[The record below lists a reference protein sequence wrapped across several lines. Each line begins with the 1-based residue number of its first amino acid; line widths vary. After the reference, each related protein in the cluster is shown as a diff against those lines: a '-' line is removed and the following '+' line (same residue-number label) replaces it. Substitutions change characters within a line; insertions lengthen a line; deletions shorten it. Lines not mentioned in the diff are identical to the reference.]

1 MDAPVSDDEMRTPLS
16 SPSSH
21 GHCSPKEIVVAG
33 ISCRL
38 PESDNTEEFW
48 KHLICGEDMVT
59 EDDRRWKPGFCN
71 LPKRNG
77 KLKDLSKFDAEYFQ
91 TNPLQANAMDP
102 QLRILLE
109 VAYEAIADAGYG
121 PSELGGTTAGV
132 FVGSMFAEA
141 LEVSG
146 SLQQSNKHVGY
157 GLTGACDC
165 MLSNYL
171 SFFFGFKGPSLTVN
185 TACSASLYAFDLAV
199 QSLRM
204 GQCQHAIVAGTN
216 VLLKPGTATHMLKL
230 GMLSPD
236 GACKAFD
243 ATANGYVRSEGIV
256 ALLLTT
262 RQNARRIYLNVLNSK
277 SMCDGYKPE
286 GIAYP
291 SGTAQKELIVATCSE
306 IKLDPADVHY
316 VEAHG
321 TGTQAGDFEECKA
334 LDEAICARKAKR
346 SGELQDLLLVG
357 SVKTNTGHCEPTAGL
372 AGIVKVSLSFRYGVI
387 PANLHFGQPNPRIEA
402 LTTNRLSVVTRPT
415 PLPCNAIVGLNSFGF
430 GGAISHVVLKG
441 DKGKEP
447 TATEKVTLAFPVASR
462 TQEGLKKLL
471 DCSTS
476 HRNNKDFLTMLS
488 AQKDNPQFYRGYAL
502 WSNSGVEKV
511 SSESKGSR
519 RPVWL
524 IFDGMGTQ
532 WTGIGKDLL
541 QYPLF
546 AQTIE
551 RCYRALPSTSRNIIT
566 SGTPITCD
574 ESTSVLD
581 EIAAVC
587 ATTLALYELIKAVGI
602 KADGLIGHSLGE
614 LSLCYADG
622 SLTLEQCIQV
632 AYWRV
637 RCVLDADIPEGA
649 MAAVGL
655 PWEEMVSRCPDNVWP
670 VCSNSR
676 ENVTISGEKKAVEKF
691 VASLKSDG
699 IFTKTVKNSGL
710 PFHSPLMQPAVNN
723 RTLAILRSI
732 IPSPKRRSSKWVV
745 SSIPPGTDQESVICS
760 AEFHIKSL
768 VSPVYFCE
776 VLQKIP
782 KNAVVIEV
790 GPHAILQAIL
800 KRSLNPE
807 MKILPL
813 QNWKEPD
820 QSVVL
825 MRALGECHNAGVS
838 VNPLALLKP
847 ISFPVSPKTPSI
859 GPLIAWDHADEWFVP
874 KPEDFLTHSQQQNN
888 SIAIATTEIGPH
900 HTTSEGISFSDYK
913 ADSSPTIPAA
923 YHLFTAWKTFAE
935 FHSVSHGTL
944 PVAFVDVSF
953 NEKNMFCNPSPTSPE
968 ALDIMI
974 SPISGY
980 FEVTECQ
987 KLLVSG
993 KISKLS
999 EDIISQ
1005 QHDVPTLPAVSNTEM
1020 KLTKQDIYKE
1030 LSLKGYQLGDRFQ
1043 SLCEANLDLDA
1054 GRIQTQVDS
1063 ASWWVNFIDAP
1074 FHLGLLRQDSYA
1086 TPVSFRSLELDP
1098 CSTKRP
1104 ASTLPWTMS
1113 DNVYHIPGMK
1123 LTGLKFAQI
1132 PRKPLNL
1139 QPRVESYTFQPYF
1152 QYILEAGNSSLTHA
1166 KAMVDIVLENTHH
1179 GRKVSILQV
1188 VKHVSGSERS
1198 SSLVCEINEISKS
1211 TPTFEI
1217 EHDIVVVGSVTPSEL
1232 AEVTKLETIR
1242 NMFSIDSLTARLPPA
1257 ISSQAYDL
1265 LIAENVGPTSSLTAA
1280 TPHLLSSISPGGFLL
1295 LKESLSVY
1303 STNKADSPQK
1313 CISKDVE
1320 NLNFHCVAR
1329 KHCSSLEDD
1338 SQCVLLLYHH
1348 VPGTDIPDAD
1358 IAFVHV
1364 EDIETCPSLSWV
1376 ADLQKLLSARGSS
1389 SVPNKIY
1396 CISELHAENPSG
1408 LIGMVNCLRLESCVE
1423 KLRCL
1428 YLFNTKWENF
1438 KLTSAWQKIKAAD
1451 LLMNVIKNDQVGSF
1465 RQLPLGD
1472 RVPAAEAPSR
1482 DATPPVAPPSLST
1495 FSPHK
1500 VYVITGGLGGFGLEL
1515 ASWLVSRGARR
1526 LILTSRS
1533 GVKSGYQ
1540 ARKLE
1545 ILKYQGVHVEVSDL
1559 NVATETQARVLVQA
1573 AMSQGDGLGGVFH
1586 LAVVLRDALFEN
1598 QNAKRFE
1605 AVLKPKSSGAANLD
1619 KAMHKLSVS
1628 PSVLFVMF
1636 SSASSGLGNA
1646 GQTNYAFANSAME
1659 RVCERRHSEGLHGLA
1674 IQWGAIGDVGI
1685 LHEKMGS
1692 KVESVAG
1699 TKLQPIRSCLSS
1711 LDALLWSSSP
1721 VASCYIPALK
1731 PHSKTTAD
1739 HNKEAAGGGTGFKLA
1754 LCRILGMQNPQ
1765 RLNLEATLNQLGLD
1779 SLMSFEVKQL
1789 LSKEYNMTVSSTELL
1804 AMSTGDLIKTTSH
1817 KLQRTSSMESGPE
1830 QVVPRTTADE
1840 SGASDT
1846 SGIGISPCSSQ
1857 TSVQGKTEE

>member
-1 MDAPVSDDEMRTPLS
+1 
-16 SPSSH
+16 
-21 GHCSPKEIVVAG
+21 
-33 ISCRL
+33 
-38 PESDNTEEFW
+38 
-48 KHLICGEDMVT
+48 MVT
-59 EDDRRWKPGFCN
+59 EDDRRWKPGLCN

-91 TNPLQANAMDP
+91 TNPLQAHAMDP

-109 VAYEAIADAGYG
+109 VTYEAIADAGYK
-121 PSELGGTTAGV
+121 PSELGETTAGV

-141 LEVSG
+141 LEASG

-157 GLTGACDC
+157 GLTGACDS
-165 MLSNYL
+165 MFSNYL
-171 SFFFGFKGPSLTVN
+171 SFCFGFKGPSLTVN

-199 QSLRM
+199 QSLKM
-204 GQCQHAIVAGTN
+204 GQCQYAIVAGTN
-216 VLLKPGTATHMLKL
+216 VLLKPGTAMHMLKL

-256 ALLLTT
+256 ALLVTT
-262 RQNARRIYLNVLNSK
+262 RHSARRIYLKVLNSK

-286 GIAYP
+286 GITYP
-291 SGTAQKELIVATCSE
+291 SGTAQKELILETCSE

-334 LDEAICARKAKR
+334 LDEAICARKKKCSVKLQKR
-346 SGELQDLLLVG
+346 NLEMLLVG
-357 SVKTNTGHCEPTAGL
+357 SVKTNMGHCEPTAGL
-372 AGIVKVSLSFRYGVI
+372 AGIAKVALSFHYGVI
-387 PANLHFGQPNPRIEA
+387 PPNLHFGHPNPRIDA
-402 LTTNRLSVVTRPT
+402 LTNNHLSVVTRPT
-415 PLPCNAIVGLNSFGF
+415 PLLCNAVVGLNSFGF
-430 GGAISHVVLKG
+430 GGAISHVILKG
-441 DKGKEP
+441 EEGREP
-447 TATEKVTLAFPVASR
+447 TATETVTLAFPVASR
-462 TQEGLKKLL
+462 TMEGLKKLL
-471 DCSTS
+471 DYSAS
-476 HRNNKDFLTMLS
+476 HRNNKDLLTLLS
-488 AQKDNPQFYRGYAL
+488 AQKDNSQFYRGYAL
-502 WSNSGVEKV
+502 WSDSGVEKV
-511 SSESKGSR
+511 SSRSKGSR
-519 RPVWL
+519 KPVWL

-551 RCYRALPSTSRNIIT
+551 KCYKALPSTARNIIT
-566 SGTPITCD
+566 CGTPITCD
-574 ESTSVLD
+574 HNCVLD

-622 SLTLEQCIQV
+622 SLSLEQCMQV

-670 VCSNSR
+670 VCSNSP
-676 ENVTISGEKKAVEKF
+676 ENVTISGEKTAVEKF
-691 VASLKSDG
+691 VASLRDEG
-699 IFTKTVKNSGL
+699 IFTKKVKSSGL
-710 PFHSPLMQPAVNN
+710 PFHSPLMQPAVNK
-723 RTLAILRSI
+723 RTLAIMRSI
-732 IPSPKRRSSKWVV
+732 IPSPKRKSSKWVV
-745 SSIPPGTDQESVICS
+745 SSIPPGTEQESVVCS
-760 AEFHIKSL
+760 ADFHINSL
-768 VSPVYFCE
+768 VNPVYFCE
-776 VLQKIP
+776 VLRKIP

-807 MKILPL
+807 MTILPL

-820 QSVVL
+820 QSVVF
-825 MRALGECHNAGVS
+825 MRALGECHNAGVP

-847 ISFPVSPKTPSI
+847 IHFPVSPKTPSV
-859 GPLIAWDHADEWFVP
+859 GPLVTWDHSDEWFVP
-874 KPEDFLTHSQQQNN
+874 KPEDFLTHSQHKNT
-888 SIAIATTEIGPH
+888 SIAIATTKIGPQ
-900 HTTSEGISFSDYK
+900 HTTSEGISFSNYK
-913 ADSSPTIPAA
+913 TDSTPTIPAA
-923 YHLFTAWKTFAE
+923 YHLFTVWKTLAE
-935 FHSVSHGTL
+935 FHSLSHGVF
-944 PVAFVDVSF
+944 PVAFTDVTF
-953 NEKNMFCNPSPTSPE
+953 NEEIMSCNTNSNSSE
-968 ALDIMI
+968 ASTTLEIII

-987 KLLVSG
+987 KLLMSG

-999 EDIISQ
+999 EDIMVQ
-1005 QHDVPTLPAVSNTEM
+1005 QLGGPTLPAVSLTEM
-1020 KLTKQDIYKE
+1020 KLAKQDIYKE
-1030 LSLKGYQLGDRFQ
+1030 LSLKGYELGNHFQ
-1043 SLCEANLDLDA
+1043 SLCEANLNLSA
-1054 GRIQTQVDS
+1054 GRIQTEVDT
-1063 ASWWVNFIDAP
+1063 ATMWVNFLDAP
-1074 FHLGLLRQDSYA
+1074 FHLGLLHQESYA
-1086 TPVSFRSLELDP
+1086 RPVSFQSLELNP
-1098 CSTKRP
+1098 CNTKLAGQRP
-1104 ASTLPWTMS
+1104 TSTLQWTMS
-1113 DNVYHIPGMK
+1113 GNVYHIAGMK
-1123 LTGLKFAQI
+1123 LTGLEFAQI
-1132 PRKPLNL
+1132 PRRALDL
-1139 QPRVESYTFQPYF
+1139 QPRIESYTFQPYF

-1166 KAMVDIVLENTHH
+1166 KAMLDIVLENTYH
-1179 GRKVSILQV
+1179 GRKVSILQIL
-1188 VKHVSGSERS
+1188 KQDSDSERS
-1198 SSLVCEINEISKS
+1198 SSLVCEVNEIAKLI
-1211 TPTFEI
+1211 PTFEI
-1217 EHDIVVVGSVTPSEL
+1217 EHDLVVVGSLTPT
-1232 AEVTKLETIR
+1232 EVAKTTKLETIT
-1242 NMFSIDSLTARLPPA
+1242 NIFSTDSLMSHLPPQM
-1257 ISSQAYDL
+1257 SSKTYDV
-1265 LIAENVGPTSSLTAA
+1265 LIAENVGPASILTTV
-1280 TPHLLSSISPGGFLL
+1280 TPHLLSIIRPSGFLL

-1303 STNKADSPQK
+1303 STNKGDSPQK
-1313 CISKDVE
+1313 CISNDLE

-1348 VPGTDIPDAD
+1348 VPTTDIPDTD

-1364 EDIETCPSLSWV
+1364 EDIEMCPSLPWV
-1376 ADLQKLLSARGSS
+1376 ADLQNLLSTRGSL
-1389 SVPNKIY
+1389 SVPSKIY
-1396 CISELHAENPSG
+1396 CISELYDENPSG
-1408 LIGMVNCLRLESCVE
+1408 LIGMVNCLRLESCGD

-1428 YLFNTKWENF
+1428 YLFNTIWEDF
-1438 KLTSAWQKIKAAD
+1438 RLTSTWQKIKTAD

-1465 RQLPLGD
+1465 RHLPLGD
-1472 RVPAAEAPSR
+1472 RVAAAGDHSS
-1482 DATPPVAPPSLST
+1482 DAALPVVPPSLST

-1515 ASWLVSRGARR
+1515 AAWLVSRGARN

-1533 GVKSGYQ
+1533 GVKSAYQ

-1545 ILKYQGVHVEVSDL
+1545 ILKYQGVHVQVSNLD
-1559 NVATETQARVLVQA
+1559 VANASQALALVQK
-1573 AMSQGDGLGGVFH
+1573 AMNQGEGLGGVFH

-1598 QNAKRFE
+1598 QTVKRFE
-1605 AVLKPKSSGAANLD
+1605 AVLKPKSTGAVNLD
-1619 KAMHKLSVS
+1619 KAMRKLSVS

-1646 GQTNYAFANSAME
+1646 GQTNYAFANSSME
-1659 RVCERRHSEGLHGLA
+1659 RVCEQRHSEGLHGLA
-1674 IQWGAIGDVGI
+1674 IQWGAIGEVGI

-1721 VASCYIPALK
+1721 VTSCYIPALK
-1731 PHSKTTAD
+1731 PPSNATENHS
-1739 HNKEAAGGGTGFKLA
+1739 KEAAASGTNFKLA
-1754 LCRILGMQNPQ
+1754 LCAILGMQNPH

-1789 LSKEYNMTVSSTELL
+1789 LSKEYNMTVLSTELL
-1804 AMSTGDLIKTTSH
+1804 TMTVDDLIKATSH

-1830 QVVPRTTADE
+1830 QMVPRATADE

-1846 SGIGISPCSSQ
+1846 AGISPRSSQ
-1857 TSVQGKTEE
+1857 TSVRGNTEE